1 MFSVM
6 SICNLDFS
14 FHFIYNEIIMKSGGG
29 FIMATEKRPTMLR
42 LPEEI
47 YEKVRYLAFVE
58 RRSVNMQIEHALSK
72 YIEGY
77 EKQHGTIHIPKSFEE
92 K

>member
-1 MFSVM
+1 
-6 SICNLDFS
+6 
-14 FHFIYNEIIMKSGGG
+14 
-29 FIMATEKRPTMLR
+29 MATEKRPTMLR

-72 YIEGY
+72 YIAEY
-77 EKQHGTIHIPKSFEE
+77 ESQNGPIQFPKKSGEE
-92 K
+92 